1 MTDETTWERVC
12 VLCAIRVHRQ
22 LVRELKREPT
32 AGELAHR
39 QTRLDEGHC
48 CASCASR
55 LDNDLASIVRNADLE
70 AFEEASTSAGGLSA
84 SFESKP
90 PTDLEGIAPY
100 LALVRMNPGVDP
112 PRRHSVANLLGE
124 WERMLRDVRSLA
136 AYGPA
141 TEHHIGTD
149 EGLLSAQA
157 TRQAVALLR
166 SHLDWIV
173 NEPQWPLE
181 DFANE
186 IGMCARRMHAF
197 SGHADR
203 EPGDRV
209 VPCPTLTGLIDDDGD
224 PIACGKRLVVRTWAA
239 LDATESVTG
248 RADWSIGDHVTCPRC
263 GATRSPEQLLR
274 AAGKD
279 GAYVDPEAIARWY
292 GLSERTLRRW
302 AARGE
307 IRREHGRYSW
317 ADVEARRGSA

>member
-32 AGELAHR
+32 AEELGRR
-39 QTRLDEGHC
+39 QTRLTAGHC
-48 CASCASR
+48 CASCATR
-55 LDNDLASIVRNADLE
+55 IAADLASIVRNADLE
-70 AFEEASTSAGGLSA
+70 AVEETSTSAGGLSA

-90 PTDLEGIAPY
+90 PMSLEGLAPY
-100 LALVRMNPGVDP
+100 LALVRMNPGEEP
-112 PRRHSVANLLGE
+112 AFRRSVAALLGE
-124 WERMLRDVRSLA
+124 WERMLRDVRGLV
-136 AYGPA
+136 AYGLA
-141 TEHHIGTD
+141 TEHHVGTD

-157 TRQAVALLR
+157 TRQAVTLLR

-209 VPCPTLTGLIDDDGD
+209 VPCPTLMATDDASD
-224 PIACGKRLVVRTWAA
+224 ITTCGKRLVVRTWAA
-239 LDATESVTG
+239 LDATESVSG
-248 RADWSIGDHVTCPRC
+248 RADWSIGEYVTCPRC

-279 GAYVDPEAIARWY
+279 SAYVDPEAIARWY